1 MSRVPIKNLLAV
13 TLLLLVHPLHA
24 DEAGSRLSRY
34 LQNLTTLEAEFEQSV
49 LNENL
54 SQAVRSQGI
63 FYLQR
68 PDKFRW
74 DYIEPE
80 RQQIVA
86 DGRQIWLYD
95 PELEQ
100 VSVQSQQSA
109 LKGTPAALLISGE
122 PVSNSF
128 ELIDIGRSQNLD
140 WIELIPRDP
149 ESQFVRILLAFAN
162 DELLRMEMADK
173 FGQVTRFQFHEIK
186 RNPEFRSTFFK
197 FVPPENTD
205 IYNQ

>member
-1 MSRVPIKNLLAV
+1 MKSALFGPLSVVILI
-13 TLLLLVHPLHA
+13 LLLKPALA
-24 DEAGSRLSRY
+24 SEAGSQLSRY
-34 LQNLTTLEAEFEQSV
+34 LEHLTTLEAEFEQSV

-54 SQAVRSQGI
+54 SQAVRSRGT

-68 PDKFRW
+68 PNKFRW
-74 DYIEPE
+74 DYVEPE
-80 RQQIVA
+80 LQQIVA
-86 DGRQIWLYD
+86 DGRQVWLYD

-100 VSVQSQQSA
+100 VSVQSQSSA

-122 PVSNSF
+122 PIENSF

-140 WIELIPRDP
+140 WIELIPRDT
-149 ESQFVRILLAFAN
+149 ESQFVRILLAFAD

-173 FGQVTRFQFHEIK
+173 FGQVTRFQFHKIK
-186 RNPEFRSTFFK
+186 RNATFKSTFFQ
-197 FVPPENTD
+197 FVPPANTD